1 MWSVQPRLR
10 GGRELDWPRRM
21 RPIKSGM
28 HWFGRRRRMALALI
42 CALCTGA
49 IIATVTFRSSSF
61 VNSIWL
67 NETSFRDA
75 LERRGSRTKAHDE
88 FVFLGID
95 EASKQL
101 DQL

>member
-1 MWSVQPRLR
+1 
-10 GGRELDWPRRM
+10 
-21 RPIKSGM
+21 M
-28 HWFGRRRRMALALI
+28 HWRGRHRRIALALI

-49 IIATVTFRSSSF
+49 IIFAGTFRQIIF
-61 VNSIWL
+61 ANSIWT

-75 LERRGSRTKAHDE
+75 LERKARRSNANDA

-101 DQL
+101 DQVSPEEIAGSQALQEMKQGYPWQRGVY